1 MGWKHDAGG
10 VIGEFDAV
18 ILDHDGTI
26 VESHAATVRSYRRWA
41 EEFDV
46 DATTLTRYLG
56 MPSATIAKALVA
68 ADRWR
73 EAAQRIEDLEVTDTE
88 GVVAMP
94 GAAAALGALPRDAV
108 AIATSCT
115 SRLLLARMRAAGLPL
130 PQVVITRDQVAHGK
144 PAPDTFLLAAKQL
157 GVEPSRA
164 LVVEDAPAG
173 VRAPGG
179 SRRSVSSATPTP
191 THWARTCT
199 CQTCRMCV
207 GRLRGASGFSW
218 RRSPERRTCCDDS
231 ALGP

>member
-1 MGWKHDAGG
+1 M
-10 VIGEFDAV
+10 
-18 ILDHDGTI
+18 
-26 VESHAATVRSYRRWA
+26 
-41 EEFDV
+41 
-46 DATTLTRYLG
+46 
-56 MPSATIAKALVA
+56 VA

-173 VRAPGG
+173 VAGARAGG
-179 SRRSVSSATPTP
+179 FPSLGILSNAD
-191 THWARTCT
+191 A
-199 CQTCRMCV
+199 
-207 GRLRGASGFSW
+207 
-218 RRSPERRTCCDDS
+218 D
-231 ALGP
+231 ALGADVHVPDLSHVRWEVEGRIRVLVATEP

>member
-1 MGWKHDAGG
+1 MGWKHEAGD

-144 PAPDTFLLAAKQL
+144 PAPDTFLLAAKRL

-173 VRAPGG
+173 VAGARAGG
-179 SRRSVSSATPTP
+179 FPSLGILSNADADTLGADVHVPDLSHVRWEVEGRIRVLVATEP
-191 THWARTCT
+191 
-199 CQTCRMCV
+199 
-207 GRLRGASGFSW
+207 
-218 RRSPERRTCCDDS
+218 
-231 ALGP
+231 